1 MPNEL
6 TQLSSEFMNKAFNRL
21 MASSSASDAADKPT
35 PTTQSLSHVR
45 GYILAGLAVV
55 FVMLGGAGVWASIT
69 QIAGAVIASGVVV
82 VESSVKK
89 VQHPTGG
96 VVGEI
101 LVKNGDFVKAG
112 DVVMRLDETVTRA
125 NLKLIE
131 RQLDEVA
138 VRGARYNAERDSTDS
153 VSAPPSFLN
162 RDSDPEIAKILASER
177 THFESRRGSREGQK
191 SQLKERSGQ
200 LDEEI
205 QGLQVQIDAKGKE
218 LELIGEELKGLGELE
233 AKQLVTTSKLTAMR
247 REAARLE
254 GERGNLISAVAQTKG
269 KISENAMQIYRIDQD
284 FRTDLMKEL
293 RDNEARH
300 SELEQKRI
308 AAEDQLRRVDIL
320 APQSGLVHQL
330 TVHTVGGVINPGDP
344 IMLIVPENDKLVI
357 DAKIAPQ
364 DIERLLNTKSA
375 LVRLPAFNSRTTP
388 ELEARLKSVSGD
400 VTHDQQSGESFY
412 MARVELADGELVKL
426 GPGNKLLPGMPAE
439 VQIRTES
446 RTALSYLMKP
456 LADQITK
463 GWRER

>member
-1 MPNEL
+1 MTAP
-6 TQLSSEFMNKAFNRL
+6 SEV
-21 MASSSASDAADKPT
+21 
-35 PTTQSLSHVR
+35 PTTRELARVR
-45 GYILAGLAVV
+45 GYIMAGLAVV
-55 FVMLGGAGVWASIT
+55 FVMLGGAAVWASIT

-101 LVKNGDFVKAG
+101 LVKNGDVVKAG
-112 DVVMRLDETVTRA
+112 DIVMRLDETVTRA

-138 VRGARYNAERDSTDS
+138 VRSARFDAERDGKAAVS
-153 VSAPPSFLN
+153 VPATFEG
-162 RDSDPEIAKILASER
+162 RDSEPEVRKILSSER
-177 THFESRRGSREGQK
+177 TLFDSRRESREGQK
-191 SQLKERSGQ
+191 SQLKERAGQ

-205 QGLQVQIDAKGKE
+205 AGLQVQIDAKAKE
-218 LELIGEELKGLGELE
+218 LELIAQELEGLEELE
-233 AKQLVTTSKLTAMR
+233 AKQLVVTSKMVAMR

-254 GERGNLISAVAQTKG
+254 GERGSLISAVAQTKG
-269 KISENAMQIYRIDQD
+269 KISEINMQILRIDQD

-293 RDNEARH
+293 RENEAKL

-308 AAEDQLRRVDIL
+308 AAEDQLKRVDIL

-330 TVHTVGGVINPGDP
+330 SVHTIGGVINPAEP
-344 IMLIVPENDKLVI
+344 VMLIVPENDKLVI

-375 LVRLPAFNSRTTP
+375 LIRFPAFNSRTTP
-388 ELEARLKSVSGD
+388 ELEGKLKSVAGD
-400 VTHDQQSGESFY
+400 VTHDQQTNETYF
-412 MARVELADGELVKL
+412 MARVVIMDGELAKL
-426 GPGNKLLPGMPAE
+426 GEGNKLIPGMPAD

-446 RTALSYLMKP
+446 RTALSYLVKP
-456 LADQITK
+456 LTDQITK